1 MSKEMISDFILKNNN
16 LTIFQSFENNE
27 NKTKFSQFLKRQKM
41 FQEKLDSDKN
51 KMIRNIN
58 NELFSNIQGSPH
70 IDEKSKKI
78 INDKKRKEKL
88 NKGNKINIMQPLI
101 NSEKYHTN
109 RNSKNNIKTF
119 VNTDIKENKNKK
131 NIRLKKEKKKINL
144 K

>member
-70 IDEKSKKI
+70 IDE
-78 INDKKRKEKL
+78 
-88 NKGNKINIMQPLI
+88 
-101 NSEKYHTN
+101 
-109 RNSKNNIKTF
+109 
-119 VNTDIKENKNKK
+119 
-131 NIRLKKEKKKINL
+131 
-144 K
+144 